1 MIYSCNGNSTENT
14 YYSCS
19 YSYSFSTCYIFQFML
34 IQFLH
39 HNLLKIK
46 SLNYA

>member
-1 MIYSCNGNSTENT
+1 MIYCCNENSTENT
-14 YYSCS
+14 YCSCS
-19 YSYSFSTCYIFQFML
+19 YSCSTCYIFQFML